1 MFFVLS
7 LHYKKNKKS
16 NNNLK
21 QKKMTRKDYT
31 KGQTIIYQKEIM
43 FKGVQTLTAKIVAI
57 GRNTLLLDNGDEIIV
72 F

>member
-1 MFFVLS
+1 
-7 LHYKKNKKS
+7 
-16 NNNLK
+16 
-21 QKKMTRKDYT
+21 MTRKDYT